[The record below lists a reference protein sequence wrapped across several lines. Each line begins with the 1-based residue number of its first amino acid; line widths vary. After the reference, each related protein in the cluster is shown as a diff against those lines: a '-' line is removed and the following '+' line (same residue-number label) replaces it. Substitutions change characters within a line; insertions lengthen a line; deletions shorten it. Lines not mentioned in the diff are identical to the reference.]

1 MRIMPD
7 YMKTTSV
14 VKLISNFVCEKVIFA
29 TQKNTFS
36 QLIVRFLPRSGPGQK
51 SKIYLIKHIMRLF
64 SPNLCSFFLK
74 IL

>member
-7 YMKTTSV
+7 YIKTTLI

-51 SKIYLIKHIMRLF
+51 SKNMLIKRILKLF